1 MNNSEHDDAHYF
13 PRHAHARRPLPFEVE
28 HARAMAAARRRV
40 FVWFMGWFGAVAF
53 VVNRRRTAQ
62 PPPMHFDGQFDP
74 HRSAL
79 HARAYRPPSTSNPRC
94 R

>member
-1 MNNSEHDDAHYF
+1 
-13 PRHAHARRPLPFEVE
+13 
-28 HARAMAAARRRV
+28 
-40 FVWFMGWFGAVAF
+40 